1 MENPDVIGPSICL
14 LLEKAT
20 DIYLLCVHI
29 RQAAPY
35 SSHPPKLATS
45 PLCYYKAFRLYEAS
59 PPPRQCPAQPEIRE
73 SHHTGAPYGE
83 ISICFGRKPCTLIA
97 PYAVMGEL
105 PEPKGPVLGL
115 NPGPPDYEDKA

>member
-59 PPPRQCPAQPEIRE
+59 PPPGSAPHNQKSVSLTIRGHHMEKYRSVSGE
-73 SHHTGAPYGE
+73 SHAPW
-83 ISICFGRKPCTLIA
+83 
-97 PYAVMGEL
+97 
-105 PEPKGPVLGL
+105 
-115 NPGPPDYEDKA
+115 